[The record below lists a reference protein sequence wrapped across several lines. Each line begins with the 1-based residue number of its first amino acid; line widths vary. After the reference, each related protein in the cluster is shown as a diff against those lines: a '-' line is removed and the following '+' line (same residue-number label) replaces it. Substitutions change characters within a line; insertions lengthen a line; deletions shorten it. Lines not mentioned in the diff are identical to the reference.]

1 MLMKGTQGDVWM
13 KERKQKKQEKQFS
26 PNAGVR
32 DCGELN
38 EDFCRLVLR
47 LTEAKLSPIS
57 WHSRPQQ
64 QV

>member
-1 MLMKGTQGDVWM
+1 MDEG
-13 KERKQKKQEKQFS
+13 RKTKKQEKRFS
-26 PNAGVR
+26 LNVAYEIV
-32 DCGELN
+32 EKLN
-38 EDFCRLVLR
+38 EDFCRLALR